1 MLKWYEM
8 KCVNHRD
15 WMIENFKKLNLNYQE
30 IVLCMMVDFY
40 NSQNALI
47 TYEMLADKM
56 NTSIEDVDVLVSELV
71 SKDVLIIGVDNE

>member
-15 WMIENFKKLNLNYQE
+15 WMIENFKELNLNYQE

-40 NSQNALI
+40 NSENSVI
-47 TYEMLADKM
+47 TYDMLADKM
-56 NTSIEDVDVLVSELV
+56 NTSIEDIDFISQH
-71 SKDVLIIGVDNE
+71 IICNNRIL